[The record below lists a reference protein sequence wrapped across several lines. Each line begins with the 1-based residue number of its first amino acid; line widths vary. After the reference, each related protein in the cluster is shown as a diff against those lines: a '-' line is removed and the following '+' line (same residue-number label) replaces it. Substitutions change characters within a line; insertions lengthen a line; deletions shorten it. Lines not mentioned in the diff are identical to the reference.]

1 MSMNE
6 HAVAARMYL
15 EELCSRL
22 ERGRRLVR
30 GRRDWWAGFAA
41 VPVVVGA
48 TALSCTATKP
58 TPANPGSLQDRC
70 HTEPG
75 DNVSCR
81 DPDCAQLC
89 QGAEYAAPA
98 PLQARESKCTDGM
111 DNDGDAKADCADPD
125 CATMCSVPAYA
136 APPPVVPRE
145 TNCSNGLDDDGDGLT
160 DRADPDCIPALYPAP
175 GYAAPM

>member
-1 MSMNE
+1 
-6 HAVAARMYL
+6 
-15 EELCSRL
+15 
-22 ERGRRLVR
+22 
-30 GRRDWWAGFAA
+30 
-41 VPVVVGA
+41 
-48 TALSCTATKP
+48 
-58 TPANPGSLQDRC
+58 
-70 HTEPG
+70 
-75 DNVSCR
+75 
-81 DPDCAQLC
+81 
-89 QGAEYAAPA
+89 
-98 PLQARESKCTDGM
+98 M